1 MSEARG
7 TPMLRPCCPKEPE
20 PGIAGRCKFR
30 AEHGLCASAQGAAAC
45 KVACGHCQLCANH
58 PNLRFYNNFY
68 ECSTRAF
75 HTGILKEVCARIA
88 ETARSQDRC
97 GATESRCAFR
107 SECTVS
113 GSNASYCFRGIEP
126 DGKAKGKKAAKQPPW
141 RHALIVSTA
150 ARYPLA
156 AAEAQSAGFLPR
168 RIPAIYRNYSRC
180 IPNPDYSSSQGAKL
194 ILRIKNDNL
203 LEAWGNAVRHIA
215 ETGIAHLVLEDDA
228 VLATSRREV
237 QSYLDGYS
245 PRNSRQSVGVRR
257 RVDGTIETE
266 LRQFARS
273 EFDLV
278 PLGTCGNRDRFA
290 CGHALWIT
298 PAGARSLLLANDA
311 CSLPASVGLSHGA
324 GLRVP
329 AFDRTFYV
337 AAGSKGVGRYCTTQC
352 APNRSTFG
360 GMPSC
365 LDGEATEAVANR
377 KCDDGTP
384 FCGRAN
390 TEILRCAHWEDLK
403 SYAKSYNASGKWN
416 RANVMRQSGENFHPG
431 RYMGYGHFL
440 MDPLRHGSKVVGE
453 NGEVIAAPTFVPVPG
468 SEDRWMLNSD
478 ARSYGVRRGHAL

>member
-1 MSEARG
+1 M
-7 TPMLRPCCPKEPE
+7 
-20 PGIAGRCKFR
+20 
-30 AEHGLCASAQGAAAC
+30 
-45 KVACGHCQLCANH
+45 
-58 PNLRFYNNFY
+58 
-68 ECSTRAF
+68 
-75 HTGILKEVCARIA
+75 
-88 ETARSQDRC
+88 
-97 GATESRCAFR
+97 
-107 SECTVS
+107 
-113 GSNASYCFRGIEP
+113 
-126 DGKAKGKKAAKQPPW
+126 
-141 RHALIVSTA
+141 
-150 ARYPLA
+150 
-156 AAEAQSAGFLPR
+156 
-168 RIPAIYRNYSRC
+168 
-180 IPNPDYSSSQGAKL
+180 
-194 ILRIKNDNL
+194 
-203 LEAWGNAVRHIA
+203 
-215 ETGIAHLVLEDDA
+215 
-228 VLATSRREV
+228 LATSRREV

-257 RVDGTIETE
+257 RDDGTIETE

-390 TEILRCAHWEDLK
+390 KER
-403 SYAKSYNASGKWN
+403 SYAALIGRTS
-416 RANVMRQSGENFHPG
+416 RATPNPTMR
-431 RYMGYGHFL
+431 R
-440 MDPLRHGSKVVGE
+440 E
-453 NGEVIAAPTFVPVPG
+453 NGTAPT
-468 SEDRWMLNSD
+468 SCAKAERTSIRD
-478 ARSYGVRRGHAL
+478 ATWAMATFLWTR